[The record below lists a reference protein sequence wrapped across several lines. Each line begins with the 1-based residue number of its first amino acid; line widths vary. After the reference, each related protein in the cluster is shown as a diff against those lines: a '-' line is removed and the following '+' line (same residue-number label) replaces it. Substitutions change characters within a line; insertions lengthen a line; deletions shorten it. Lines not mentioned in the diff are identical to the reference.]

1 MALDPSDVTDDMT
14 VYGTW
19 TRIHPRTGD
28 PQTRVAETAGEAV
41 SMRWHGW
48 VRLDEGDT
56 PTGATIKP
64 AQSQPEPAAVRAPRR
79 TQPPADQPEPKP
91 E

>member
-1 MALDPSDVTDDMT
+1 MALHPSDVTPGMT

-19 TRIHPRTGD
+19 TRVHPATQES
-28 PQTRVAETAGEAV
+28 QTRVAETAAEAV

-48 VRLDEGDT
+48 VRLDEGET
-56 PTGATIKP
+56 PTGPTVKP
-64 AQSQPEPAAVRAPRR
+64 AAEAQPATRAPRR
-79 TQPPADQPEPKP
+79 TQTPAVEPDTKP